1 MKWFTS
7 APYLLTTVALC
18 AAIVGCGKAEPT
30 PPSSPASAST
40 PSSSLEATV
49 AAAQSA
55 VASAKAAPAEE
66 DGNTYRE
73 QGTMKVDAGQGVQ
86 QLRSMA
92 TIIDPKLGE
101 KTAAKL
107 GTTDGQKKLA
117 DATAGA
123 PQVTGADIQDTANQ
137 FAGRTMYSS
146 QAMHAKI
153 INAYSIELDAK
164 TQGEGGV
171 RMKVVLTVSDKDL
184 SPQSAKLEY
193 FPDASNQMQSY
204 QKKIPISDIT
214 IDKLERKD
222 DKTFAIS
229 GSFKATDLPAGV
241 LAKELKGKTLATVSG
256 QFDFAEVNVRDMFK

>member
-1 MKWFTS
+1 MQWFTS
-7 APYLLTTVALC
+7 TPGLLTTVALC
-18 AAIVGCGKAEPT
+18 AAIVGCGKEQAPA
-30 PPSSPASAST
+30 PSSPT
-40 PSSSLEATV
+40 SSLEAT
-49 AAAQSA
+49 ATAAQSA
-55 VASAKAAPAEE
+55 VASAKAASAKE

-73 QGTMKVDAGQGVQ
+73 QGTMTVDAGQGVQ

-92 TIIDPKLGE
+92 TLIDPKLGE

-107 GTTDGQKKLA
+107 GTAEGQKKLA

-164 TQGEGGV
+164 TQAENGV

-184 SPQSAKLEY
+184 SLQNAKLAY
-193 FPDASNQMQSY
+193 YPDASSQMQSY
-204 QKKIPISDIT
+204 EKKIPISDIT
-214 IDKLERKD
+214 INKLERKD

-241 LAKELKGKTLATVSG
+241 LAKELKGKTLAAVSG
-256 QFDFAEVNVRDMFK
+256 QFDFAEVHIRNTGK